1 MDLPELS
8 RAKFNTILNVN
19 KIFIYIYIM
28 NIRDLIIYHKKK
40 ITPLVKVIFFFCR
53 NSSKFCKRKLS
64 NIKIAE
70 KIEFYAWKR
79 KEV

>member
-40 ITPLVKVIFFFCR
+40 ITPLVKVIFFFVVIQA
-53 NSSKFCKRKLS
+53 NFV
-64 NIKIAE
+64 
-70 KIEFYAWKR
+70 
-79 KEV
+79 KENCQI